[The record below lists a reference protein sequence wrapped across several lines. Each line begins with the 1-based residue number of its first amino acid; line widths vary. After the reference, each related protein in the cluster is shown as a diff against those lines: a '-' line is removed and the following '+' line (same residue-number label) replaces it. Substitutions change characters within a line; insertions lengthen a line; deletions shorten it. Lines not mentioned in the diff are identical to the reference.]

1 MSNEENDTHGV
12 NGSTGDPGW
21 SSLGDG
27 WSLSGWT
34 GIRRSWAR
42 REQVLL
48 DRWTPKM
55 VHRWMAFVA
64 VLVCFMTRVLIV
76 KGFYVVVYVFFIFLL
91 NQFLL
96 FVQPKDRSALVA
108 DGPSLPLSDSD
119 DFRPFYRSLPE
130 FKFWYSAFR
139 ASLLALTCT
148 FVPVLDIPVY
158 WPVLLFYFIILFV
171 ATMRRQLQDMK
182 RFKYVPWDLGK
193 KRPNGPNPM
202 VVNSNRPKPTSKP

>member
-119 DFRPFYRSLPE
+119 VRALAHRLNRTTLIVSPRYLLQRSLIRVVGVGSLSRLLTGFP
-130 FKFWYSAFR
+130 
-139 ASLLALTCT
+139 SLL
-148 FVPVLDIPVY
+148 
-158 WPVLLFYFIILFV
+158 
-171 ATMRRQLQDMK
+171 
-182 RFKYVPWDLGK
+182 
-193 KRPNGPNPM
+193 
-202 VVNSNRPKPTSKP
+202 SKPP